1 MPELHRENGFV
12 FMVYAPPREHGP
24 AHVHV
29 HKSGTEAVLRLGD
42 ERTPVFPLRV
52 SRMSRRDVLKAVR
65 MAQANKERFLTEWE
79 NLHGA

>member
-1 MPELHRENGFV
+1 MPEVHRETGFV
-12 FMVYAPPREHGP
+12 FMIYSPPREHGP

-29 HKSGTEAVLRLGD
+29 HKSGTVAVLCLGD

-52 SRMSRRDVLKAVR
+52 SGMSRRDVVKAVR
-65 MAQANKERFLTEWE
+65 MAQANRERLLAEWE